1 MTAAMRGLAA
11 GDKGTEIPARG
22 RRDEVGEMAA
32 AVQVF
37 KDNMIR
43 ADELAAEQEAE
54 RVARERRVQRIE
66 ELTHTFYAAV
76 DSALGH
82 VGVATAQMQSTA
94 TSISATAAETSRQA
108 TAVAAR
114 SEASRRAR
122 VCQDG

>member
-54 RVARERRVQRIE
+54 RVARARRVQRIE
-66 ELTHTFYAAV
+66 ELKHTFDAAV
-76 DSALGH
+76 APDRGNIGDAPH
-82 VGVATAQMQSTA
+82 Q
-94 TSISATAAETSRQA
+94 RQA
-108 TAVAAR
+108 TATSTPGAEEHR
-114 SEASRRAR
+114 GGRGE
-122 VCQDG
+122 

>member
-1 MTAAMRGLAA
+1 MYGRPPRLKRTAPLFPSPTLFRSTRAAIRVGRGIARPVAAMTAAMRGLAA

-54 RVARERRVQRIE
+54 RVAREIGR
-66 ELTHTFYAAV
+66 A
-76 DSALGH
+76 H
-82 VGVATAQMQSTA
+82 V
-94 TSISATAAETSRQA
+94 
-108 TAVAAR
+108 
-114 SEASRRAR
+114 
-122 VCQDG
+122 